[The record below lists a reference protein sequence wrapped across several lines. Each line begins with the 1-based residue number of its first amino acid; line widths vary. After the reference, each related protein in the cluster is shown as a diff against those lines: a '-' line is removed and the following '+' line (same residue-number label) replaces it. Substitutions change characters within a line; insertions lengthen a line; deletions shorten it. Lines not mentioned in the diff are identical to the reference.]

1 MFFIM
6 RNFQM
11 LQQPVYNKL
20 YNGWTKI
27 QHDTRE
33 PVPDKALILS
43 DPALM
48 ASLPCLRPYGA
59 IQICLLLL
67 LLITQIC
74 LLLLLLL
81 LTTDMHSDMR
91 PTTSRNQKVF
101 I

>member
-1 MFFIM
+1 
-6 RNFQM
+6 M

-59 IQICLLLL
+59 MQICLLLL
-67 LLITQIC
+67 LLITTY
-74 LLLLLLL
+74 LLITVFFISYGPLGLLCIIL
-81 LTTDMHSDMR
+81 
-91 PTTSRNQKVF
+91 KY
-101 I
+101 